1 MMILT
6 ARLPG
11 VSFWLDVEQ
20 DPTEKG
26 MRHGVKNSKDVLIYL
41 TEGLIESK
49 YCQMEMRWALE
60 FKKNIILVIET
71 DERHGKPSI
80 EKLIALCPPDL
91 KHIFADNVIIPWY
104 RDPEFREISVE
115 KIIKARSVKKSGP
128 TVLAEST
135 TQLKL
140 FDRVMKFMPRS
151 DIIDSAGGEVFDW
164 TFVYFTVLCGVAL
177 PGARRKTKAWS
188 VAVRIILLTCGCMCL
203 SRIFT
208 TEGPAFWDTGT
219 IVQIV
224 FAHPIIFLFLHVT
237 LTILKSPLFA
247 DLLENRI
254 DAPVEAKL
262 LRFKTRIGTCV
273 AALLTVSLSFW
284 GWAAYF
290 PAIFDMYYLDSAS
303 QQRPATLLLFG
314 LAHGLTW
321 VLILPLFFG
330 SLFAS
335 LLMMFVLQM
344 DLCNFQVS
352 FLENW
357 KIYKAQPEDPRVDRL
372 RENWFLRVRFSW
384 FLGSSLW
391 FGAGAWIVALTPFG
405 VSYYAWR
412 LEMQAKQIL
421 FTHPGLRH
429 SFLGFLAGFDLN
441 FRVLFLHATVRLLP
455 LYVCIL
461 IVNTVGVTIAQDINM
476 TKDFDHYHGW
486 SGFLCITAEDGL
498 CKTGLGGEGVAANLA
513 EVVAITAWVAVC
525 SSLIFD
531 PLRAVGWLR
540 ASDDVQDEG
549 FDQLAYGNIPDT
561 SKVISPLT
569 VAIADGKKL
578 QTSDLP
584 LALVEH
590 RMSSLAV
597 AKLSKSGPGAEAS
610 PSVPLKEGAPG
621 VGAEAG
627 SARSSAEDLLAMAGD
642 VAGIRQEMKGL
653 RESFDAFRADF
664 SRLAGAMELLA
675 QNVAGAKSERQ
686 PS

>member
-1 MMILT
+1 MQSPSFSIRVEPPRLRDKQLADLGIQEVNLGDREFRDLECNTILITEDQADRTVEDVSVSGLDEVGTVALSAAGAVSSEVDTPTRVTSKVGTDAECSEAEDHGQHQHRHWDFFLSHKQSNAQDTVQNLMVILT

-26 MRHGVKNSKDVLIYL
+26 MRHGVKKSKDVLIYL

-115 KIIKARSVKKSGP
+115 KIIRARSVKKAGP
-128 TVLAEST
+128 TELAEAT
-135 TQLKL
+135 TELKL
-140 FDRVMKFMPRS
+140 IDRVMKFMTRKVS
-151 DIIDSAGGEVFDW
+151 GDSADSDVFDW

-177 PGARRKTKAWS
+177 PGAGRKTKAWS

-208 TEGPAFWDTGT
+208 TEGPAFWDIGT

-224 FAHPIIFLFLHVT
+224 FAHPIIFFFLHVT
-237 LTILKSPLFA
+237 LTILKSPLIA

-254 DAPVEAKL
+254 DAPIEAKL
-262 LRFKTRIGTCV
+262 LRFKTRIGTCL

-284 GWAAYF
+284 GWAAYL
-290 PAIFDMYYLDSAS
+290 PAFFDTYYLESAS

-335 LLMMFVLQM
+335 LLMMFVLQELSFMALLTSFNELSPEFTRSGITATVATNSLLNINEM
-344 DLCNFQVS
+344 DLCNFQIS

-357 KIYKAQPEDPRVDRL
+357 KIYKALQWRASIPFVVFWFLEFGLMSWSLWSLSQGFEAQPEDPRADRL
-372 RENWFLRVRFSW
+372 RENWFLRVRLSW

-461 IVNTVGVTIAQDINM
+461 IVNTVG
-476 TKDFDHYHGW
+476 FD
-486 SGFLCITAEDGL
+486 AE
-498 CKTGLGGEGVAANLA
+498 TVR
-513 EVVAITAWVAVC
+513 IW
-525 SSLIFD
+525 
-531 PLRAVGWLR
+531 RAV
-540 ASDDVQDEG
+540 
-549 FDQLAYGNIPDT
+549 
-561 SKVISPLT
+561 
-569 VAIADGKKL
+569 
-578 QTSDLP
+578 
-584 LALVEH
+584 
-590 RMSSLAV
+590 
-597 AKLSKSGPGAEAS
+597 
-610 PSVPLKEGAPG
+610 
-621 VGAEAG
+621 
-627 SARSSAEDLLAMAGD
+627 
-642 VAGIRQEMKGL
+642 
-653 RESFDAFRADF
+653 
-664 SRLAGAMELLA
+664 
-675 QNVAGAKSERQ
+675 
-686 PS
+686 